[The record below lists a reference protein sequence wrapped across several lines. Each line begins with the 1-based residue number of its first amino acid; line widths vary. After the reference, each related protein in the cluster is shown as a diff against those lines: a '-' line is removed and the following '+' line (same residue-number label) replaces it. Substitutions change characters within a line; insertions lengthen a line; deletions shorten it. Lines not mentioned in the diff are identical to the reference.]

1 MLATQITLKDYL
13 SQDSGPEGRQE
24 FVDGEIIEMPPE
36 SPGNVLISLFLLQQL
51 FRVVPLH
58 WVRRNDTELVVSG
71 SRVRIP
77 DLMILGEDLALALAD
92 SRRST
97 ITEEMP
103 APLLVVE
110 VVSPGKEDQDRDYRY
125 KRSEYA
131 VRGIGTYWI
140 IDPAQGKVTVLTLVD
155 GLYEAEEL
163 CGDAVLHWSP
173 PADDGET
180 APEALL
186 SLTVAQLLAPMTASG
201 D

>member
-1 MLATQITLKDYL
+1 MLTTQTTLKDYL

-51 FRVVPLH
+51 FQVVPLH
-58 WVRRNDTELVVSG
+58 WVRRNDTELVVSS

-110 VVSPGKEDQDRDYRY
+110 VVSPGKDNQDRDYRY

-131 VRGIGTYWI
+131 VRGIGEYWI
-140 IDPAQGKVTVLTLVD
+140 IDPEQAKVTVLTLVD

-163 CGDAVLHWSP
+163 RGSAVLQWSS
-173 PADDGET
+173 PAQAQSQAQSGT
-180 APEALL
+180 LR
-186 SLTVAQLLAPMTASG
+186 LTVAQLLAPVS
-201 D
+201 